1 MIYLDAAYVAKC
13 YLNEPGANRV
23 RRLARGADGLT
34 SSEWG
39 RLEFVCIVQRHL
51 REGHL
56 SAREAREV
64 FSEFEEDEA
73 AGVWHWILVTSTLL
87 RRACD
92 RVRALRRQTFLR
104 AGDAV
109 HLVTASEH
117 GYREIYTNDR
127 HMLVSAR
134 HFDLV
139 GIDVIALP

>member
-1 MIYLDAAYVAKC
+1 M
-13 YLNEPGANRV
+13 
-23 RRLARGADGLT
+23 
-34 SSEWG
+34 
-39 RLEFVCIVQRHL
+39 
-51 REGHL
+51 
-56 SAREAREV
+56 

-73 AGVWHWILVTSTLL
+73 AGVWYWILVTSTLL

-127 HMLVSAR
+127 HMLASAR

-139 GIDVIALP
+139 GIDVIASP